1 MCGRYPRRSRAAL
14 HQRWPE
20 RGRQLQSRDEARGDW
35 WLSATIIGILRAAVR
50 LPAIVAHLHLRV
62 RARSSPLVQHAYA
75 TAAWVCTCATQG
87 SERCCARCRLDAVL
101 RQLRSLAHARLP
113 QAVRLLPGRGI
124 SAGRL
129 ASSRLALSRHARCS
143 RVTSRRT
150 ASRGSARNRQ
160 GRASVVML
168 QAAAERD
175 FCCGTPPRP
184 PPPSS
189 SRPSSSSPRSHALN
203 LSSASGRSTCSR
215 QRRSCA
221 STRRCSTH
229 VSSSSNTVHAARSK
243 QHFSTL
249 SLRPRAP
256 RCSTQLAEHVCH
268 KLPLSLRPKH
278 LLRMRR
284 GSRT

>member
-1 MCGRYPRRSRAAL
+1 MDLGTADRRARVAVA
-14 HQRWPE
+14 

-50 LPAIVAHLHLRV
+50 LPAIVAHLHLLV

-75 TAAWVCTCATQG
+75 AAAWVCACATQG
-87 SERCCARCRLDAVL
+87 SERCFARCRLDAVL

-184 PPPSS
+184 PPPS